1 MDIRHPISSDVQVI
15 RACYNDDA
23 MDLLAVA
30 SGDSVEVFQVVCGTS
45 ECNTLDHSH
54 TSTDFQIND
63 IVGILHTR
71 SEDYGH
77 SMVPE
82 GCLSRF
88 NG

>member
-45 ECNTLDHSH
+45 EC
-54 TSTDFQIND
+54 Q
-63 IVGILHTR
+63 HTR
-71 SEDYGH
+71 PLTHVHRLPDQ
-77 SMVPE
+77 
-82 GCLSRF
+82 
-88 NG
+88 